1 MWGKN
6 RKKREKKQEKRSKNP
21 FFFAGIT
28 SRHPNDPTHRKTGS
42 KSVGLRP
49 GSPVFVG
56 GIPPGAIRDLPPPV
70 GRANL
75 AQRGRYSL
83 Y

>member
-1 MWGKN
+1 MGEKSKKAGKEAG
-6 RKKREKKQEKRSKNP
+6 KKIKKSL

-28 SRHPNDPTHRKTGS
+28 SRHPNDPTHRKTGL

-49 GSPVFVG
+49 GSLVFMG
-56 GIPPGAIRDLPPPV
+56 GILPGAIRDLPPPV
-70 GRANL
+70 GRENL
-75 AQRGRYSL
+75 AQQGRYLL